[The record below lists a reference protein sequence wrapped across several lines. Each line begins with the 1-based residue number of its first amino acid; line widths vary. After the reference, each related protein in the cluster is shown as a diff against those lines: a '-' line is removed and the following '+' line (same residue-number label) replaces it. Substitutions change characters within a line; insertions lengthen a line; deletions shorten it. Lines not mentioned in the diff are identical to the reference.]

1 MNARQLRLLGVA
13 ALPLVTSAWLGAAHA
28 EEPAATEPPAATE
41 SKETG
46 PRYTYVDLG
55 YAWNDVNYAVKQEG
69 GQFEGFV
76 LKGSLGLV
84 DAGPVGI
91 SLFGEF
97 FDGEFTGVKDACSSV
112 VGDRDSYSYALGA
125 GASYPIRDTI
135 DIVGRAAYVDV
146 ELDVPNNACQLQ
158 SVDSDGYLVEGLV
171 RAMMSEEVEL
181 EAGYR
186 YSDLSDSDIS
196 DGSVLLAMNYNIT
209 SWFAVRLAGIVF
221 DDDSGIELA
230 VRVNFADFLGRDNI
244 FE

>member
-13 ALPLVTSAWLGAAHA
+13 ALPLVTWGWLCTAQA
-28 EEPAATEPPAATE
+28 EEAAAETETPVTAR
-41 SKETG
+41 KETA
-46 PRYTYVDLG
+46 PRYTYLDLG

-69 GQFEGFV
+69 GEFEGFTM
-76 LKGSLGLV
+76 KGSLGLV
-84 DAGPVGI
+84 NAGPVGI

-97 FDGEFTGVKDACSSV
+97 FDGEFSGVQDACSSV
-112 VGDRDSYSYALGA
+112 VGNRDSYSYALGA
-125 GASYPIRDTI
+125 GASYPIQDTV

-146 ELDVPNNACQLQ
+146 ELDVPNNFCQLQ

-171 RAMMSEEVEL
+171 RARMAEEVEL

-186 YSDLSDSDIS
+186 YSDLSGSDIS

-209 SWFAVRLAGIVF
+209 NWFAVRVAGIVF

-230 VRVNFADFLGRDNI
+230 VRINFEDFLGRDNI
-244 FE
+244 F